1 MPSNV
6 EKLKLLEASLPA
18 EYIIHCTGS
27 YSEQLLEE
35 KGNQEYFPA
44 TNFMIYN
51 SDLFGRDTGVI
62 VAHTL
67 LE

>member
-18 EYIIHCTGS
+18 EYIIRCTGS

-35 KGNQEYFPA
+35 KGNYQYFPA
-44 TNFMIYN
+44 INFMIYN
-51 SDLFGRDTGVI
+51 SDLFGRNTGVI
-62 VAHTL
+62 VAYML